1 MARPKSRLP
10 EIDTILKY
18 AGEKFYVKVNFG
30 GVLQS
35 GDALTSASCNVY
47 AYDFSGENVT
57 STLIETDS
65 KSVSGAELS
74 ARIIAGTTGKNY
86 KLKFVA
92 VTDDGDQFEY
102 WIKLIVISF
111 PR

>member
-1 MARPKSRLP
+1 MSKPKSRLP
-10 EIDTILKY
+10 EVDTILKY
-18 AGEKFYVKVNFG
+18 AGEKFYVKVNFA

-35 GDALTSASCNVY
+35 GDELTSASCTVN
-47 AYDFSGENVT
+47 AYDYSGENVT
-57 STLIETDS
+57 SSLIETDS

-74 ARIIAGTTGKNY
+74 ARIIAGMVGKNY
-86 KLKFVA
+86 KLKFTA

-102 WIKLIVISF
+102 WIKLIVINF